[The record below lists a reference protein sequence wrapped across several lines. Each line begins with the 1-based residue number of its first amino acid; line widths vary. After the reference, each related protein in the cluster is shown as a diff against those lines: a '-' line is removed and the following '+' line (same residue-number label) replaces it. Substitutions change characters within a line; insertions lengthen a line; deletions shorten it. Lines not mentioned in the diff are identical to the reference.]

1 MLEGGLRRGAW
12 PFTVGERQVPARLPN
27 RRNRPPRPRATP
39 ASAHG
44 ILGRIV
50 LTDNQVWGPLDMSSA
65 SARGWIVTMAGLG
78 INLALGV
85 LYAWSVI
92 AKSLTADW
100 GWSAGKASVPYAV
113 ACGVFAVSMVFAGR
127 AQDRFGPRIVATLG
141 GAFTGLGMIV
151 ASFGSSGSA
160 APIVLGFG
168 IMTGTGIGLGYAAA
182 TPAAVKWFPAA
193 RKGLITGLVVS
204 GFGLA
209 SVYIAPLTQWL
220 LGEYGIAETFR
231 VLGVGFLVTTVAL
244 AQLLANPPAGY
255 VPAAV
260 KVREQHEATRALHAS
275 RDYDWREMVRTKQ
288 FALLWLMY
296 AFAAFAGLMIIGHM
310 AKIAA
315 IQMPDLTLGFLLVAV
330 LAIGNASGRVVAGVV
345 SDRIGGIRTMLVVFV
360 MQAAL
365 MGLLAISSA
374 PAMLVPVAAFV
385 GFAYGAN
392 LALFPS
398 TTQGFFGTKNYGVN
412 YGLVFTAWGAGGVF
426 GSMTA
431 GSIVDS
437 TGSYAIAYA
446 VAAGLCL
453 AAAGLTFAVKPPTP
467 AEGAGTGTGAS
478 EERLAA

>member
-1 MLEGGLRRGAW
+1 M
-12 PFTVGERQVPARLPN
+12 PN
-27 RRNRPPRPRATP
+27 RRNRLPFPGTTP
-39 ASAHG
+39 LTEHG

-50 LTDNQVWGPLDMSSA
+50 LTDNQVWGPLDMSTA
-65 SARGWIVTMAGLG
+65 STRGWIVTFAGLG

-100 GWSAGKASVPYAV
+100 GWSAGQASLPYAV
-113 ACGVFAVSMVFAGR
+113 ACGVFAVSMVVAGR
-127 AQDRFGPRIVATLG
+127 AQDRFGPRVVATLG
-141 GAFTGLGMIV
+141 GAFTGLGMIA
-151 ASFGSSGSA
+151 ASFGSADSA
-160 APIVLGFG
+160 LPIVLGFG
-168 IMTGTGIGLGYAAA
+168 VMAGVGIGFGYAAA

-220 LGEYGIAETFR
+220 LGAYGIAQTFR
-231 VLGVGFLVTTVAL
+231 ILGVGFLATTVVL
-244 AQLLANPPAGY
+244 AQFLSNPPAGY
-255 VPAAV
+255 VPAPV
-260 KVREQHEATRALHAS
+260 RVREHHTGAQALHAS
-275 RDYDWREMVRTKQ
+275 HDYDWREMVRTPQ

-315 IQMPDLTLGFLLVAV
+315 VQMPGLTLGFVLVAV
-330 LAIGNASGRVVAGVV
+330 LAIGNASGRVVAGIV
-345 SDRIGGIRTMLVVFV
+345 SDRIGGTRTMLVVFV
-360 MQAAL
+360 LQAAL
-365 MGLLAISSA
+365 MGLLAISGT
-374 PAMLVPVAAFV
+374 PVMLVPVAALV

-453 AAAGLTFAVKPPTP
+453 AAAGLTFAIKPPRP
-467 AEGAGTGTGAS
+467 AEGAGSVVA